1 VNTAPAAVIVIPGTL
16 AIGSDLGPI
25 AAMPTTSTP
34 ANITVQLKQAPAGAA
49 LVVVV
54 YVNGVVYA
62 TITVP
67 AGATSASV
75 ATSTQIMA
83 GQLIRVDVTAVG
95 TTYPGSDM
103 TVFINP

>member
-1 VNTAPAAVIVIPGTL
+1 VAAGRDPGSTISGVEMVTL
-16 AIGSDLGPI
+16 PL
-25 AAMPTTSTP
+25 
-34 ANITVQLKQAPAGAA
+34 LAPAGAA

-75 ATSTQIMA
+75 TTSTQIMA

>member
-1 VNTAPAAVIVIPGTL
+1 MGDMQPRMARSKSSV
-16 AIGSDLGPI
+16 
-25 AAMPTTSTP
+25 TP

-75 ATSTQIMA
+75 ATSTQIVA
-83 GQLIRVDVTAVG
+83 GQLIRVDITAVG